1 MVSSTRSST
10 ALSLLALYATSA
22 CAATVSEVFLASI
35 RSARPLAAS
44 NSPARTRT
52 CVVDSHAD
60 GRTDDAEYIAAA
72 LADCNNGGHVVFPAT
87 QSYVINSPLDMTG
100 LARVDIDIQGRI
112 AFTDDIPHWLNNSF
126 DLGFQNATSFFKLGG
141 EDVNVYGGG
150 TIDGQG
156 QAWWDHYPKN
166 KHDRRP
172 VLFATVEMHG
182 GSVSDLSL
190 VNSPFWHN
198 FVGNSSDVVFTD
210 IRIHSVSNNENFE
223 KNTDGRLAAVLR
235 LSGAFGL
242 TSEVARRLGHLPL
255 RPHHRPKL
263 LRNERRRCVATPPPH
278 PSHPR

>member
-10 ALSLLALYATSA
+10 ALAVLALYASSTW
-22 CAATVSEVFLASI
+22 AATVSEVFLASI
-35 RSARPLAAS
+35 RSARPSTAE

-52 CVVDSHAD
+52 CVVDSHND
-60 GRTDDAEYIAAA
+60 GSTDDAEYIAAA
-72 LADCNNGGHVVFPAT
+72 LQDCNNGGHVVFPST

-100 LARVDIDIQGRI
+100 LARIDIDIQGRI

-223 KNTDGRLAAVLR
+223 KNTDGWDIYRSDHITVQN
-235 LSGAFGL
+235 SSVTNGDGA
-242 TSEVARRLGHLPL
+242 
-255 RPHHRPKL
+255 
-263 LRNERRRCVATPPPH
+263 
-278 PSHPR
+278 